1 MSFSTKSSG
10 HICCLGADVSF
21 LRTQGFSQEDIVVL
35 ITFFIG
41 FYSLWVFRYRK
52 RRIKQMERHSARI
65 PDWRGLASYFLKTVP
80 EATTAQFPVKFQ
92 PGHSGTSWDVDGR
105 VLSVTD
111 AGQAHR
117 AGVEVGMKMLKINGR
132 KFWETLRWME
142 SERDEAGHIRSPGY
156 YEAGLDGKEPYQQ
169 EQYQI
174 VYETATCSKGAGSL
188 KAVES
193 RILDFASFL
202 KRLVWPEPA
211 RPSAL
216 TQLPPEIN
224 AEVARCLGLSDLA
237 ALSACAPAPWQNFGD
252 SAEVWGTLAGDR
264 NLDVISSWTSDP
276 REAFRCEFFRT
287 DGQTLQRLSAEMP
300 GVGGAGYA
308 IVLAEAAHL
317 ARGLMPSDGRQ
328 IWEMTCRTAER
339 ALQAH
344 NPANEE
350 ASAAATEF
358 LQVVRHRRDLV
369 GTAEVER
376 LEDAFSSALQL
387 QAFMDVAMDEN
398 VEETVSDSGRSED
411 STTSSS
417 RVDAN
422 ANMEALVSGML
433 RESRVTSRSSR
444 RMATRSARF
453 CDRITDTALE
463 DMHEMQRN
471 CELDLLLE
479 ELRLQTEPA

>member
-1 MSFSTKSSG
+1 
-10 HICCLGADVSF
+10 
-21 LRTQGFSQEDIVVL
+21 
-35 ITFFIG
+35 
-41 FYSLWVFRYRK
+41 
-52 RRIKQMERHSARI
+52 
-65 PDWRGLASYFLKTVP
+65 LASYFLKTVP
-80 EATTAQFPVKFQ
+80 EANTAQFSVEFQ

-105 VLSVTD
+105 VLSVTS

-117 AGVEVGMKMLKINGR
+117 NGVEVGMKMLKVNGR
-132 KFWETLRWME
+132 KFWETLRWVE
-142 SERDEAGHIRSPGY
+142 SERDEAGHIRTPGY
-156 YEAGLDGKEPYQQ
+156 YEAGMDGKESYQQ
-169 EQYQI
+169 QRYQI
-174 VYETATCSKGAGSL
+174 VYETAACSKGAASL
-188 KAVES
+188 KADES
-193 RILDFASFL
+193 RILDFASFM
-202 KRLVWPEPA
+202 KRLLWPEPA

-216 TQLPPEIN
+216 TELPPEIN

-287 DGQTLQRLSAEMP
+287 DGQQLQRLSAEMP

-308 IVLAEAAHL
+308 AVLTEAAHM

-328 IWEMTCRTAER
+328 IWESTCRNAER

-369 GTAEVER
+369 GAAEVER
-376 LEDAFSSALQL
+376 LEDAYSSALQL
-387 QAFMDVAMDEN
+387 QAFMDNALDEN
-398 VEETVSDSGRSED
+398 VEETESVSGRSED
-411 STTSSS
+411 STSTSSS
-417 RVDAN
+417 LRVDAN
-422 ANMEALVSGML
+422 ANMEAMVSGLL
-433 RESRVTSRSSR
+433 REESRVTSRSSR
-444 RMATRSARF
+444 RLATRSARF
-453 CDRITDTALE
+453 CDRIADTALE

-479 ELRLQTEPA
+479 ELRLQSESA